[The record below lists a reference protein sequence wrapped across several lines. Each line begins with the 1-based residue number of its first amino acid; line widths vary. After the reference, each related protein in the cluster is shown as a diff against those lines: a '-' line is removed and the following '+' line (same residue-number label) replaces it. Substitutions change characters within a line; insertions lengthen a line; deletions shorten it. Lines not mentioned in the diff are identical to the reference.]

1 MLYNACG
8 LQYDKNRS
16 GALEFEELHAV
27 LADLGI
33 MVSPAHHTAG
43 DWDCLYDMTLD
54 DRLTCI
60 VVNSLSWRHCRLP
73 KVFCLNHV
81 QDGVKQTEVDS
92 YVAQQF
98 RQADTDG
105 DGQVTFEDFCEYYE
119 AMSISR
125 ARLELRSTMGM
136 EAEREH
142 LSLIIPGM
150 NATHR
155 LTIYYCLPEFTTK
168 NSS

>member
-1 MLYNACG
+1 MGPWTGTLAVGYLLFHNILALDHCLLLWFACAKHIK
-8 LQYDKNRS
+8 LQY
-16 GALEFEELHAV
+16 
-27 LADLGI
+27 GI
-33 MVSPAHHTAG
+33 KG
-43 DWDCLYDMTLD
+43 LFGCL
-54 DRLTCI
+54 
-60 VVNSLSWRHCRLP
+60 
-73 KVFCLNHV
+73 

-136 EAEREH
+136 EAEREQLCLNAALTNVLLAWH
-142 LSLIIPGM
+142 DYQKLQLAARLHVHPMIVTAIPIL
-150 NATHR
+150 HIWR
-155 LTIYYCLPEFTTK
+155 Q
-168 NSS
+168 NSSYSLCAAGLPC

>member
-1 MLYNACG
+1 MFI
-8 LQYDKNRS
+8 S
-16 GALEFEELHAV
+16 VAV
-27 LADLGI
+27 LNC
-33 MVSPAHHTAG
+33 HR
-43 DWDCLYDMTLD
+43 C
-54 DRLTCI
+54 C
-60 VVNSLSWRHCRLP
+60 LP
-73 KVFCLNHV
+73 KDLCLNRTDL

-92 YVAQQF
+92 FVAQQF

-142 LSLIIPGM
+142 PSLLTPDMQPPGSPPTILAQVDYQ
-150 NATHR
+150 NLQSTTTLHVCQCAYTPSL
-155 LTIYYCLPEFTTK
+155 LT
-168 NSS
+168 

>member
-1 MLYNACG
+1 MILECTFSAVDYVRFYDSLKCHCCRMPNFPCLSHNG
-8 LQYDKNRS
+8 L
-16 GALEFEELHAV
+16 
-27 LADLGI
+27 
-33 MVSPAHHTAG
+33 
-43 DWDCLYDMTLD
+43 
-54 DRLTCI
+54 
-60 VVNSLSWRHCRLP
+60 
-73 KVFCLNHV
+73 

-142 LSLIIPGM
+142 LTPVTLGNMQPPGLPSTV
-150 NATHR
+150 A
-155 LTIYYCLPEFTTK
+155 CL
-168 NSS
+168 S